1 MPPADREPRQHA
13 RASCPRRQDPHLRTA
28 TPRITESV
36 TEPARWHLFATLFG
50 TTAACQRP
58 ASATDSAKQCGQK
71 LPNNSAI
78 HRPGRRAGRR
88 QRGRRAGCRRV
99 RRAAAGSVYRCSA
112 RAVRASGL
120 VRHCRVA
127 SSVASG
133 QYTGLGHPQRRFRGS
148 LVGEQIRAGRELEGR
163 PGSRCASTG
172 AKYRAQIEHAGRG
185 LVVVTGR
192 PPVSGSDGDPPSGLV
207 TLLFTNIEGSTR
219 LLRRV
224 GDHYNDL
231 LERHRQIIRDA
242 SVAEG
247 GFEIGHEGDSVRI
260 VFQTASDGITAALA
274 AQRALHDESWPTGC
288 AVRVRMGLHTGPVA
302 YASGQYAG
310 ITVHD
315 AARVANAARGG
326 QIVCSETTADCTTLP
341 AGTSLRSLGL
351 HRLTD
356 PAVEMTLFQICHGDL
371 PLSFPTLRSM
381 APTSGIVVG
390 RGRELGRLDGLL
402 GAAHAGSGTLLVI
415 AGEPGIGKSTL
426 LVELARRSAGMGMP
440 C

>member
-1 MPPADREPRQHA
+1 MCAGSRTVSEA
-13 RASCPRRQDPHLRTA
+13 ARTA
-28 TPRITESV
+28 SRS
-36 TEPARWHLFATLFG
+36 
-50 TTAACQRP
+50 
-58 ASATDSAKQCGQK
+58 
-71 LPNNSAI
+71 
-78 HRPGRRAGRR
+78 
-88 QRGRRAGCRRV
+88 
-99 RRAAAGSVYRCSA
+99 AAAWSSGGVPPCSARSSRSVYRCSA
-112 RAVRASGL
+112 RAVRASGF

-148 LVGEQIRAGRELEGR
+148 LVKERIRAGRELEGR

-224 GDHYNDL
+224 GDHYKDL

-288 AVRVRMGLHTGPVA
+288 AVRVRMGLHTGPVD

-326 QIVCSETTADCTTLP
+326 QIVCSETTADCT
-341 AGTSLRSLGL
+341 R
-351 HRLTD
+351 HCQR
-356 PAVEMTLFQICHGDL
+356 ERRC
-371 PLSFPTLRSM
+371 
-381 APTSGIVVG
+381 G
-390 RGRELGRLDGLL
+390 RW
-402 GAAHAGSGTLLVI
+402 ACI
-415 AGEPGIGKSTL
+415 ASRIRPS
-426 LVELARRSAGMGMP
+426 R
-440 C
+440 